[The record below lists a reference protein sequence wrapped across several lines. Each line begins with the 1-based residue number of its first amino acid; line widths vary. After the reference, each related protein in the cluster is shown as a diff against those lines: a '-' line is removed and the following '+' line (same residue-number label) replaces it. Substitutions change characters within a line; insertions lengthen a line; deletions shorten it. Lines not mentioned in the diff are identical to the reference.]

1 MITSALVAMLLIQQ
15 ASSSVE
21 AVYPD
26 DPTTWTLEYPVR
38 IQPYVADYYDC
49 LRSGSYVIG
58 GGASFAAQYRQD
70 VPRCAKKRT
79 QFEAEANA
87 ALAKT
92 GEDAATPPTA
102 VAGIF
107 ERAQRIHVA
116 RGQSLDLAVGTRLS
130 SQPEYGTVRSRV
142 AVSVT
147 GEAPRCIARL
157 QSLVDQRRVYMEAE
171 ELKAE
176 AIYAKTDYTSQDQ
189 RDMGRYQNQLQRYN
203 SLIQLEQR
211 QCPEAGEQEITN
223 FDRDSSNAQD

>member
-1 MITSALVAMLLIQQ
+1 MFISALVATLLMQQ
-15 ASSSVE
+15 ASGSVE

-58 GGASFAAQYRQD
+58 DGATFAAQYRQD
-70 VPRCAKKRT
+70 VPRCEKKRT
-79 QFEAEANA
+79 RFEAEANA

-92 GEDAATPPTA
+92 GEASATPPMA

-130 SQPEYGTVRSRV
+130 SQPEYDALRSRV
-142 AVSVT
+142 AVSVAGDT
-147 GEAPRCIARL
+147 PRCIARL
-157 QSLVDQRRVYMEAE
+157 QSLVDQRRVYMDAE
-171 ELKAE
+171 ELKVE
-176 AIYAKTDYTSQDQ
+176 AIYAKADYTKQDQ
-189 RDMGRYQNQLQRYN
+189 QDVARYQNQLQRYN

-211 QCPEAGEQEITN
+211 QCPEAGEQEIEH
-223 FDRDSSNAQD
+223 FDRDHSNAQD